1 VSSTY
6 YRVEAYNIDKG
17 TTTAGFVS
25 AVSAMLAHM
34 LGVNPDIPDE
44 QMAVLVANTADQ
56 DVKTVSGLMGILLQG
71 VDYPEVYLLDKKN
84 HYCFFTQDD
93 FSSKAFFFE
102 ELAYYVENFY
112 TNIRLM
118 YCMIEFSPEEIVY
131 EDEHQIVVTKESY
144 EAHQPAVYY
153 EFDTDE

>member
-1 VSSTY
+1 MKSY
-6 YRVEAYNIDKG
+6 YRVEAYNMNKG

-25 AVSAMLAHM
+25 AISAMLAHM
-34 LGVNPDIPDE
+34 LGVQPDIPDE
-44 QMAVLVANTADQ
+44 QMADLIAITDDQ
-56 DVKTVSGLMGILLQG
+56 DVKTVSGLMEMLLQG
-71 VDYPEVYLLDKKN
+71 VDYPEVYLSNKKN

-93 FSSKAFFFE
+93 FSSKLFFFE
-102 ELAYYVENFY
+102 ELAYYVESFY
-112 TNIRLM
+112 PNIRLT
-118 YCMIEFSPEEIVY
+118 YCMIEFSSEEILY

>member
-1 VSSTY
+1 MKSY
-6 YRVEAYNIDKG
+6 YRVEAYNTDKG
-17 TTTAGFVS
+17 KTSSGFVS

-34 LGVNPDIPDE
+34 LDVLPTIPDE
-44 QMAVLVANTADQ
+44 QMAEIIANSADQ
-56 DVKTVSGLMGILLQG
+56 DVKNVNGLMRILLEG
-71 VDYPEVYLLDKKN
+71 VDYPEVYLSDKKN

-153 EFDTDE
+153 EFNTDD